1 MNTFAL
7 VFALGTVDWFMDDLV
22 QKLKQINIEN
32 VLANNK

>member
-1 MNTFAL
+1 MNTFVL

-32 VLANNK
+32 VLASNE